1 MCSLS
6 SRGTPGTPAL
16 VPGDVLPI
24 YRAAHDSLLALLGGH
39 PPEAGGI
46 LAQDLCGRI
55 QIFAF
60 DENAGCGKGAYRPT
74 SEWVISVCESWW
86 MAGLLFAGFAHSH
99 PDGYHL
105 LSPKDI
111 ACAMQFLQMNPAIP
125 KLVMAIVSS
134 ARLSLYIVFPDG
146 CVYPAKAHIV

>member
-1 MCSLS
+1 MCSLI
-6 SRGTPGTPAL
+6 SRGIPGTRAG

-24 YRAAHDSLLALLGGH
+24 CRTAHDSLLTLLGGH

-46 LAQDLCGRI
+46 LAQDLSGSI
-55 QIFAF
+55 KIFSF
-60 DENAGCGKGAYRPT
+60 DEIAGCGKGAYRPT
-74 SEWVISVCESWW
+74 TEWVISVCERWW
-86 MAGLLFAGFAHSH
+86 TAGLRFAGFAHSH

-111 ACAMQFLQMNPAIP
+111 ACARQFLQMNPAIP
-125 KLVMAIVSS
+125 RLIMAIVSG

-146 CVYPAKAHIV
+146 RVYPAKPHIV